1 MAFFGMKTPALLAL
15 IFSFAISARA
25 AEHDL
30 VVYGG
35 TAAGLI
41 SAVAAHRENTELSI
55 LVVEPTKWI
64 GGVVTGGLART
75 DKGNVATVGGMA
87 KEYFELA
94 KKLGGEETPLW
105 YATPKENMAAF
116 EQFLKECGDAIEVVT
131 ERRVTSVE
139 KEASRISSITL
150 DDGSVV
156 KGKVFIDASYEGD
169 LMARSGVSYIVGRE
183 SRDQY
188 DEELAGFYPMP
199 IREHGAETMGTA
211 CPCVGGEGP
220 HFIHGTPTEIDA
232 LDENGEPIFGVVRAD
247 PKATPGSADGLTQAY
262 NFRLCVTQRE
272 DIRVPFPKPDHY
284 DPARYELLLRL
295 IESYPEVAF
304 GRLVHLGE
312 IAEGKFDLN
321 AQGLY
326 STDYAGG
333 NVGYPDGDYA
343 TRDEI
348 WQDHEDY
355 VKGYFWFLQHDERVP
370 QKLRD
375 EVATWG
381 LCQDEFTDN
390 GHFSY
395 ALYVREA
402 RRMIGEYV
410 MRQQDT
416 WTEITKPDS
425 IGMGSFLLD
434 CHIVQRI
441 VTEDGTVTDEGS
453 FSDTPARPYQ
463 IPYRTLLPQ
472 RNECENL
479 LVPVCLSASHV
490 AYCSI
495 RMEPVYM
502 TMGHAAGVATAMA
515 IAADEKPVVHDV
527 STDTLRAKLTEQNA
541 VLELEGLADLIMVDD
556 LEGVAMDDRDAEF
569 EGSWSHSSYGN
580 PIEGTAAHDGDTGKG
595 EKSATFT
602 IKIPEDGR
610 YEVRLAYASSTNRAS
625 AALVTVEHAD
635 GVADTIVDQRKTPE
649 HDGLFTTLGTW
660 KFSKSSPA
668 KITIRNDGTDSYV
681 SIDAVQLLPMD

>member
-1 MAFFGMKTPALLAL
+1 MKYLRLFSL
-15 IFSFAISARA
+15 FFSFAVSVQA
-25 AEHDL
+25 ADYDL

-35 TAAGLI
+35 TPAGL
-41 SAVAAHRENTELSI
+41 SAAIAAHRENSELSI
-55 LVVEPTKWI
+55 LVVEPTRWI
-64 GGVVTGGLART
+64 GGVVTGGLTRT
-75 DKGNVATVGGMA
+75 DKGNVATVGGIA

-94 KKLGGEETPLW
+94 REIGGDDTPMW
-105 YATPKENMAAF
+105 YAEPKDNMAAF
-116 EQFLKECGDAIEVVT
+116 ERMLEECGDAITVVT
-131 ERRVTSVE
+131 ERRVKSVE
-139 KEASRISSITL
+139 KEGNRIRSIEL
-150 DDGSVV
+150 DDGTTVE
-156 KGKVFIDASYEGD
+156 GKVFIDASYEGD

-183 SRDQY
+183 SCDQY
-188 DEELAGFYPMP
+188 GEELAGFFPMP
-199 IREHGAETMGTA
+199 IREHGPETMSDGCA
-211 CPCVGGEGP
+211 CVGGEGP
-220 HFIHGTPTEIDA
+220 HFIHGTPAEIEA
-232 LDENGEPIFGVVRAD
+232 LDENAEPIFGVVRAD
-247 PKATPGSADGLTQAY
+247 PNATPGSADGLTQAY

-284 DPARYELLLRL
+284 DPKRYELLLRL
-295 IESYPEVAF
+295 IEGYPEVAF

-312 IAEGKFDLN
+312 IANGKHDLN

-333 NVGYPDGDYA
+333 NFGYPDGDYA
-343 TRDEI
+343 TRNEI

-370 QKLRD
+370 EKLRD
-375 EVATWG
+375 EVASWG

-390 GHFSY
+390 EHFSY

-416 WTEITKPDS
+416 WTDIVKPDS
-425 IGMGSFLLD
+425 VGMGSFLLD

-463 IPYRTLLPQ
+463 IPYRTLLPK
-472 RNECENL
+472 REECENL

-502 TMGHAAGVATAMA
+502 TMGHACGIASAMA
-515 IAADEKPVVHDV
+515 LGSDSGEPSAHDV
-527 STDTLRAKLTEQNA
+527 STDALRAKLTEQNA

-556 LEGVAMDDRDAEF
+556 LEGIAVDDRDAEF
-569 EGSWSHSSYGN
+569 EGTWTHSSYGN
-580 PIEGTAAHDGDTGKG
+580 PIEGSAAHDGDTGKG
-595 EKSATFT
+595 EKSATFS
-602 IKIPEDGR
+602 IEIPEDGD
-610 YEVRLAYASSTNRAS
+610 YEVRLAYASSSNRAS
-625 AALVTVEHAD
+625 AAPVTVEHAE
-635 GVADTIVDQRKTPE
+635 GIAELTVDQRKTPE
-649 HDGLFTTLGTW
+649 HDKLFTTLGTW
-660 KFSKSSPA
+660 TFSRDKPA
-668 KITIRNDGTDSYV
+668 VITIRNEGTDSYV
-681 SIDAVQLLPMD
+681 SVDAVQLLKRD